1 MKFYQAGVP
10 VPKKSYRTSKGRRYD
25 PQHSEKM
32 KLKWSFAA
40 QFREQGFLKP
50 LEGPIEAFVEI
61 YCSVPKSW
69 SKKRREEALS
79 EFAYV
84 ETRPDADNYLKF
96 YFDVLNKI
104 AYKDDSQIASVSSDK
119 RYNNKPGVEITL
131 FPLENNNMI
140 NEHAITYKDKL
151 TLEDLSYL
159 IKKAHRLGLNS
170 RQLLRVF
177 QEEDEQGI
185 HVYFTVE
192 ELKEKGNSK

>member
-1 MKFYQAGVP
+1 MRFYQTGVP
-10 VPKKSYRTSKGRRYD
+10 VAKKRHRTSKGRRYD

-32 KLKWSFAA
+32 KLKWIFAA

-50 LEGPIEAFVEI
+50 LEGPIEACVEI
-61 YCSVPKSW
+61 YCPVPKSW
-69 SKKRREEALS
+69 SKKRREKAL
-79 EFAYV
+79 FTYV
-84 ETRPDADNYLKF
+84 ETRPDTDNYLKF

-104 AYKDDSQIASVSSDK
+104 AYNDDSQIASVSSDK
-119 RYNNKPGVEITL
+119 RYNNKPGVEINL

-170 RQLLRVF
+170 RHLLRVF
-177 QEEDEQGI
+177 QEEDDEGM
-185 HVYFTVE
+185 HVYFVVE
-192 ELKEKGNSK
+192 ELKERGNDLD